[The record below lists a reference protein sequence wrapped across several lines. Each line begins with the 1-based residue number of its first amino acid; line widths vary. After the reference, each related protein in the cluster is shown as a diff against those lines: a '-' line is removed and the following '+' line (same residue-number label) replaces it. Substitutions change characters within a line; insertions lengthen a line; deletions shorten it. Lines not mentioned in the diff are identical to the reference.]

1 MLLGAGWSAEKIVR
15 DILENPSSPYKI
27 VGFLDDDDSKS
38 NSTIHGIPIF
48 GKIESIH
55 TLNIPFDEIIICMP
69 GATSETMRK
78 IVDHCKV
85 TKNPIEPFQQCL
97 S

>member
-27 VGFLDDDDSKS
+27 VGFLDDDDSKL
-38 NSTIHGIPIF
+38 NSTIHGIPVF
-48 GKIESIH
+48 GKIDIIH
-55 TLNIPFDEIIICMP
+55 TLNIPFDEIIICTP
-69 GATSETMRK
+69 GATSATMRK

-85 TKNPIEPFQQCL
+85 TKNFIEPYLQCL

>member
-38 NSTIHGIPIF
+38 NSTIHGIPVF

-55 TLNIPFDEIIICMP
+55 TFNIPFDEIIICMP
-69 GATSETMRK
+69 GATSK
-78 IVDHCKV
+78 
-85 TKNPIEPFQQCL
+85 Q
-97 S
+97 